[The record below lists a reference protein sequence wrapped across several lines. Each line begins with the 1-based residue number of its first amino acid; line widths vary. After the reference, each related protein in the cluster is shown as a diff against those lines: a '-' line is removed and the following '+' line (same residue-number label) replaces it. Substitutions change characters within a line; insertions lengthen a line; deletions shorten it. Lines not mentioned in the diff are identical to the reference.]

1 MAIQINGNGTIT
13 GISVGGLPDG
23 IVDTDMIA
31 SNAVTPAKSTITPGK
46 VLQIQHASTT
56 TEVEHKNSASHIF
69 TGVTD
74 DITPSAT
81 SSNVFVSAVI
91 QYDLY
96 SASNG
101 QDVGMGFKL
110 SRTVGGT
117 ETTIYESDDPYD
129 VYAYDNNS
137 RIETRAHKSIEFLD
151 SPNTTSAATYKV
163 YARSY
168 NGGNATQ
175 IKTQSAG
182 AKSTITLMEIAG

>member
-1 MAIQINGNGTIT
+1 MC
-13 GISVGGLPDG
+13 
-23 IVDTDMIA
+23 
-31 SNAVTPAKSTITPGK
+31 K
-46 VLQIQHASTT
+46 V
-56 TEVEHKNSASHIF
+56 ASHIF

-137 RIETRAHKSIEFLD
+137 RI
-151 SPNTTSAATYKV
+151 
-163 YARSY
+163 
-168 NGGNATQ
+168 
-175 IKTQSAG
+175 
-182 AKSTITLMEIAG
+182 